1 MSQPRN
7 DSEARGGGSGN
18 GPSRSGSRN
27 STRPA
32 QDSTNSRPTSS
43 NSRRSHGSR
52 RSRRSSQSV
61 GPTLYD
67 TATDAETVT
76 NFTDVEAPSYDSSP
90 LRPGSRISRESSQ
103 GSEKGS
109 YLKHEPLAQKEPGP
123 SSRSRRGGRGRGSR
137 SSSVAS
143 SDVSDAVPE
152 SSVAGLSSAGPSS
165 GGGRRRRRRRGR
177 TEGEPLP
184 VLDEDAAGTSRH
196 FFRLLVFSMCC

>member
-7 DSEARGGGSGN
+7 DPEARGGGSGN
-18 GPSRSGSRN
+18 GPSRSSSRN

-32 QDSTNSRPTSS
+32 QDSTNNRSTSS

-52 RSRRSSQSV
+52 RSRRSSQSI

-90 LRPGSRISRESSQ
+90 RRPGSRISRESSQ
-103 GSEKGS
+103 GPEKGS
-109 YLKHEPLAQKEPGP
+109 FHKPEPLAHKEPGP
-123 SSRSRRGGRGRGSR
+123 SSTRSRRGGRGRGSR

-152 SSVAGLSSAGPSS
+152 SSAAGLSSAGQSS
-165 GGGRRRRRRRGR
+165 TGGRRRRRRRGR
-177 TEGEPLP
+177 TEGDPLP
-184 VLDEDAAGTSRH
+184 VLDEDAAGTSRLR
-196 FFRLLVFSMCC
+196 FDVLFSCC